1 VKAPQSDVDQPPPL
15 IPDIPEWTRRYED
28 ERREST
34 NVLRGLLFAFLFALP
49 PAALIIGG
57 IVWLVSLLS

>member
-1 VKAPQSDVDQPPPL
+1 MPPAEVEEPTPVT
-15 IPDIPEWTRRYED
+15 PDIPEWTRRYED

-34 NVLRGLLFAFLFALP
+34 NVLRGLFFAFFFALP
-49 PAALIIGG
+49 PAALLIGG

>member
-1 VKAPQSDVDQPPPL
+1 M

-34 NVLRGLLFAFLFALP
+34 NVLRGLFFAFFFALP
-49 PAALIIGG
+49 PAALIVGG
-57 IVWLVSLLS
+57 IVWLVSLLN